1 MHIRILIITL
11 VLLVTAFAV
20 PAQDEATVDD
30 ESADS
35 EQPSE
40 QAATAGTGE
49 IEAQETATPTTV
61 LESDSEKP
69 GLDSFTPSE
78 EISAD
83 RSVAFP
89 NDI

>member
-40 QAATAGTGE
+40 QAATTGTGE
-49 IEAQETATPTTV
+49 IEAQEPAAPAAR
-61 LESDSEKP
+61 
-69 GLDSFTPSE
+69 
-78 EISAD
+78 I
-83 RSVAFP
+83 RFP
-89 NDI
+89 WAGACSRCGTMTKSSTGAAKR